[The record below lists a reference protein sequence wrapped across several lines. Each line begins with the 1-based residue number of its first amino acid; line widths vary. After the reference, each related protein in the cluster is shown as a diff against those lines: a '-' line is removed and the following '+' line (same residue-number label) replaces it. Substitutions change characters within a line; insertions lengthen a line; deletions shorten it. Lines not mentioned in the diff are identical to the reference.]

1 MNSLIN
7 RIFIYF
13 YFVLLLLLLLYK
25 KSKYNSVEGF
35 QGGIARDEIE
45 VKSRE
50 CRGISI
56 LFQSFIHEKVGEG
69 GREGGRERSFYED
82 LIAVCLSVCLYGGV
96 LFSFS
101 SSASVLTN
109 IKILFG
115 DLYAK
120 CRKVRWLFSQFIKD
134 TLLLWLR
141 MVCHCHCHL
150 PTFTVYPSIST
161 NSFGPRGLLSP

>member
-69 GREGGRERSFYED
+69 GRERSFYED
-82 LIAVCLSVCLYGGV
+82 LIAEIGRAHV
-96 LFSFS
+96 
-101 SSASVLTN
+101 
-109 IKILFG
+109 
-115 DLYAK
+115 
-120 CRKVRWLFSQFIKD
+120 
-134 TLLLWLR
+134 
-141 MVCHCHCHL
+141 
-150 PTFTVYPSIST
+150 
-161 NSFGPRGLLSP
+161 